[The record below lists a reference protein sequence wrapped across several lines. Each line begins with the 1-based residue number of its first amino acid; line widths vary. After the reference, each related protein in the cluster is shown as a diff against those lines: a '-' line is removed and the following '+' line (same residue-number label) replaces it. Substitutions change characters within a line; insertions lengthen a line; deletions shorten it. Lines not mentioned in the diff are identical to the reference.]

1 MKKINVENAVGLP
14 LAHDIT
20 EIRPGEFKGVAFK
33 KGHTVGHEDVCHLMR
48 LGKRHLFVVEDEA
61 GQVHE
66 DDAVQELARV
76 LAGDG
81 VVYDEKPAE
90 GKLQLY
96 AAHDGLLKVNVG
108 ALIDFNMIPD
118 VMCASIHTH
127 TPVTKG
133 QKIAGTRA
141 VPLTIDQK
149 ILDRAVALAE
159 KEAPILSVKP
169 FKTMKV
175 RLAVTGSEVYNG
187 LIQDRFQ
194 AVVEKKLKV
203 YGAELVET
211 VILPDEREVIAD
223 TLKSFEEKGTDL
235 IVTTGGMSVDPDD
248 VTRLGIRDMG
258 VHREY
263 YGAGVLPGTMFL
275 LAYRGDLPIM
285 GIPACALFHERTVFD
300 LMLPRILAGDQPDNR
315 DLAALAHGG
324 LCMDCRVCSFPACS
338 FGKTGR

>member
-1 MKKINVENAVGLP
+1 MKKISVEDAVGLP

-20 EIRPGEFKGVAFK
+20 EIRPGEFKGVAFR
-33 KGHTVGHEDVCHLMR
+33 KGHRVAHEDVCHLMR
-48 LGKRHLFVVEDEA
+48 LGKRHLFVAEEVA
-61 GQVHE
+61 GKVHE
-66 DDAVQELARV
+66 DDAVMELAGA
-76 LAGDG
+76 LAGEG
-81 VVYDEKPAE
+81 VICDENPSE

-96 AAHDGLLKVNVG
+96 AAHDGLLKVNAD
-108 ALIDFNMIPD
+108 ALIAFNMMSD
-118 VMCASIHTH
+118 VMCASLHTC
-127 TPVTKG
+127 TPVKKG

-141 VPLTIDQK
+141 VPLTIDRD

-159 KEAPILSVKP
+159 REAPVISVRPFLS
-169 FKTMKV
+169 MRV

-194 AVVEKKLKV
+194 AVVEKKLNAF
-203 YGAELVET
+203 GLTLSET
-211 VILPDEREVIAD
+211 VILPDDRKVIAD
-223 TLKSFEEKGTDL
+223 TLMAFENKGTDL
-235 IVTTGGMSVDPDD
+235 IITTGGMSVDPDD

-275 LAYRGDLPIM
+275 LAYRGDLPVM
-285 GIPACALFHERTVFD
+285 GIPACALFHERTIFD
-300 LMLPRILAGDQPDNR
+300 LILPRLLAGDQPDNR

-324 LCMDCRVCSFPACS
+324 LCMDCPVCHYPACP